1 MNKFLATAII
11 AAVSTV
17 FLAVTALAGPTDAP
31 VVKKRERNQQ
41 KRIEQGVKSGQ
52 LNPREA
58 GRLEREQA
66 RIKQD
71 EERMKSD
78 GKLTPGERA
87 KLKREQDRASRHI
100 YREKHDAQKDKT
112 NN

>member
-1 MNKFLATAII
+1 MKRFLATAII

-17 FLAVTALAGPTDAP
+17 FLAVTALAGPPDAP
-31 VVKKRERNQQ
+31 VVKKRQTNQQ